1 MVKVCV
7 IQIDQIDWDEAVKA
21 SNTIS
26 PAEQTR
32 LDRIERQNKDTDKLQ
47 EAWDKRWSVA

>member
-7 IQIDQIDWDEAVKA
+7 IQIDQIDWDDAVKA
-21 SNTIS
+21 ASTIS

-32 LDRIERQNKDTDKLQ
+32 LNRIKCQNKDADKLQ
-47 EAWDKRWSVA
+47 ETWDKRWSVA